1 MPKLGAPT
9 DGPRVPVSM
18 RFNELQVRP
27 PNRSRTGA
35 ESALRVN
42 SKHEYRENCALKF
55 GVCFRPKADRGALSK
70 RT

>member
-1 MPKLGAPT
+1 
-9 DGPRVPVSM
+9 M

-42 SKHEYRENCALKF
+42 SKHEYRENSALKF
-55 GVCFRPKADRGALSK
+55 GVCFRPRLCENGSPLVV
-70 RT
+70 RVG